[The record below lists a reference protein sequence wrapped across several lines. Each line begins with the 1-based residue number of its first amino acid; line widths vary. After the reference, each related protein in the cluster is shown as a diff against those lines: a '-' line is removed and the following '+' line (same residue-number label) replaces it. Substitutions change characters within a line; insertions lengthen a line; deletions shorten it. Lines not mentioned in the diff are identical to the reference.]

1 MGYANYPDNVVAECV
16 RESAAAGIDVFR
28 IFDALN
34 WTPNMRVAMEAV
46 QQTDAIC
53 EAAICYSGDI
63 LDPKRTKYSLKYYV
77 ELAKELEQM
86 GAHILAIKDMA
97 GLLKPHAAGVLVKA
111 LKEAVD
117 IPIHFHTHDT
127 GGVQAAAILNAAE
140 AGLDIADGAL
150 ASMSGGTSQPN
161 LNTMVEGLRFT
172 PRESSLNADSL
183 DAISEY
189 WREAREFYT
198 PFESPVLAAGADLY
212 HHEMPGGQYTNLFQQ
227 AQALGLASRWLEV
240 CRVYADVNQL
250 FGDIV
255 KVTPTSKAV
264 GDMALFLVANDLSC
278 TDLMATDREL
288 AFPRSVL
295 DLLGGRMGQTV
306 FGFPTDVQKRILRD
320 EKPVDGRPGD
330 TLPPA
335 DFAAAKEKIAPL
347 TEGEPTPQ
355 EVVSHF
361 MYPQVFEQFAVHQQH
376 YGDTGVLPTSVFLY
390 GMESQEEIAVDIEPG
405 KTLII
410 KFLTVGEPHAD
421 GTRGVF
427 FELNGQP
434 REVTVTDKSLVNEAT
449 VAAKADPNNPK
460 QIGASMPG
468 MVVLVAV
475 QAGEKVAKGQKLMT
489 LEAMKMETTIAA
501 EADGEVAT
509 IHVGTGSQVEA
520 GDLLITLA

>member
-1 MGYANYPDNVVAECV
+1 
-16 RESAAAGIDVFR
+16 
-28 IFDALN
+28 
-34 WTPNMRVAMEAV
+34 MRVAMDAV
-46 QQTDAIC
+46 QQTDALC
-53 EAAICYSGDI
+53 EAAICYTGDI
-63 LDPKRTKYSLKYYV
+63 LNPKRSKYSLKYYV
-77 ELAKELEQM
+77 DLAKELEQT

-97 GLLKPHAAGVLVKA
+97 GLLKPHAAAVLVKA
-111 LKEAVD
+111 LKEEVG

-127 GGVQAAAILNAAE
+127 GGVQAASILNAAE

-150 ASMSGGTSQPN
+150 AAMSGGTSQPN

-172 PRESSLNADSL
+172 PRASNLDAESL

-189 WREAREFYT
+189 WREAREFYQ
-198 PFESPVLAAGADLY
+198 PFESPILAAGADLY
-212 HHEMPGGQYTNLFQQ
+212 QHEMPGGQYTNLFQQ
-227 AQALGLASRWLEV
+227 AQALGLASRWLEG

-278 TDLMATDREL
+278 AELMATDREL

-295 DLLGGRMGQTV
+295 DLLGGKMGQTV
-306 FGFPTDVQKRILRD
+306 FGFPPEVQARILKN
-320 EKPVDGRPGD
+320 EKPVEGRPGD

-335 DFAAAKEKIAPL
+335 DFDAAKEAIAKL
-347 TEGEPTPQ
+347 VEGEPTPQ

-361 MYPQVFEQFAVHQQH
+361 MYPQVFEQFAQHQQH
-376 YGDTGVLPTSVFLY
+376 FGDTGVLPTPVFLY
-390 GMESQEEIAVDIEPG
+390 GMEAQEEIAVDIEPG

-410 KFLTVGEPHAD
+410 KFLAVGEPHAD

-434 REVTVTDKSLVNEAT
+434 REVTVTDRSLVNEAT
-449 VAAKADPNNPK
+449 VAAKADPNNAK

-489 LEAMKMETTIAA
+489 LEAMKMETTISAD
-501 EADGEVAT
+501 ADGTVAT
-509 IHVGTGSQVEA
+509 VHVSTGGQVEA
-520 GDLLITLA
+520 GDLLITLD